1 MSWEAVLFAFVA
13 GAFGGVCAWFG
24 VRARSRRQLQEWL
37 RGIVKEINAE
47 KEVAKD
53 GD

>member
-37 RGIVKEINAE
+37 GEIVKDINS
-47 KEVAKD
+47 KEGRK
-53 GD
+53 